1 MTLTREVATLCPEAF
16 EARFSDLVELIC
28 DAAQAGQVK
37 PFMAVQ
43 YTVLRAWMSE
53 HFPHIADVFP
63 DRVQTEFE
71 SLFVPSTL
79 AILLAQDEGN
89 LMGRLLNT
97 QSAIITWKAA
107 HAALENS

>member
-1 MTLTREVATLCPEAF
+1 MTLTREVAILCPEAF

-53 HFPHIADVFP
+53 HFPRIADVFP

-71 SLFVPSTL
+71 SLFVPTTL
-79 AILLAQDEGN
+79 AALLAQDEGN

-97 QSAIITWKAA
+97 QSAIVAWKAA
-107 HAALENS
+107 HTPLENS